1 MMEIKEQ
8 IQKVFSERFGDHGTM
23 YTSAGRINLIGEHTD
38 YNGGFGGCTIN
49 LVKNKL
55 LEPFVAQARTKF
67 AERCGHEAKIYEVVI
82 SDGARKMQD

>member
-8 IQKVFSERFGDHGTM
+8 IHGTM

-49 LVKNKL
+49 LVKNEL
-55 LEPFVAQARTKF
+55 HEPFVAQARTKF
-67 AERCGHEAKIYEVVI
+67 A
-82 SDGARKMQD
+82 

>member
-49 LVKNKL
+49 YTNLSWRKHAQNSRNAMATKL
-55 LEPFVAQARTKF
+55 KSTRWSSAMAHVRFKTET
-67 AERCGHEAKIYEVVI
+67 I
-82 SDGARKMQD
+82 